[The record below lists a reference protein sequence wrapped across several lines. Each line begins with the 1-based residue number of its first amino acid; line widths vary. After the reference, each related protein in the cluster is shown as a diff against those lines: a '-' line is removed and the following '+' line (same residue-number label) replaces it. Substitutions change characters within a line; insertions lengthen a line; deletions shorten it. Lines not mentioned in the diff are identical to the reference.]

1 MLNGFLFALYQI
13 PVFSFLWPYIF
24 PFASYLPQMIWE
36 ALSKLA
42 LLGTER
48 GQLPPEV
55 LKALEQVGIQAT
67 QAPEEVLLEG
77 AALYHQLRRAGY
89 PLQQPEAPSDPILQ
103 SKQAAAPPQ
112 VARQMEHIVR
122 GNFRE
127 ALPEALQLLQQGN
140 LPLPAEHLPALL
152 YKAAKKPEFWL
163 ILRPI
168 LEPANFELLRLNPD
182 WAAIAERPPAANCQ
196 NETQAVR
203 VQMLRHLRYEQ
214 PEQATSWLTPCW
226 GELTPTEKKEL
237 INTLDTGLNAS
248 DQPFL
253 EAQLS
258 DSRKEVRQSAAQLLL
273 KIPDAPLQ
281 DTLYKEAAT
290 WLTLQKDGRLD
301 LHAPQKPI
309 AAFKKL
315 GLYSNK
321 KHKYTGGARAGQ
333 AYDILSKVP
342 PKRWEAYFGKPTL
355 DTLRL
360 FARGNQQQLLTDA
373 VANAALLHQD
383 HRWIEALLRH
393 WWRTDNEVRW
403 NSALGKQLMAALPDP
418 LFNEIMS
425 QYLKQHQGYIDER
438 SFAGQLLCLGAH
450 QWESRVAR
458 QVLQNFRD
466 WLNAAQSVYWNM
478 WHYKRILRVAAY
490 QAPVDILPGFRTGW
504 NQRTPIWGNW
514 EGDIERL
521 LKTLA
526 FRKDLNEALKP
537 PGKN

>member
-1 MLNGFLFALYQI
+1 MSNNSPGLLILDT
-13 PVFSFLWPYIF
+13 
-24 PFASYLPQMIWE
+24 MIWE

-67 QAPEEVLLEG
+67 QAPEAVVLEG
-77 AALYHQLRRAGY
+77 AALYHQLRRAGF
-89 PLQQPEAPSDPILQ
+89 PLQQLEAPTTPMLQ
-103 SKQAAAPPQ
+103 GKQAAAPPQ
-112 VARQMEHIVR
+112 AARQMEHIVR

-127 ALPEALQLLQQGN
+127 ALPEALQLLHQAN
-140 LPLPAEHLPALL
+140 LPLPPEHLPALL
-152 YKAAKKPEFWL
+152 YKAAKKPDFWYA
-163 ILRPI
+163 LRPV
-168 LEPANFELLRLNPD
+168 LQPADFELLRLNPD
-182 WAAIAERPPAANCQ
+182 WSSIAERPPVADWQ
-196 NETQAVR
+196 KETQADR
-203 VQMLRHLRYEQ
+203 VQMLRRLRFEQ
-214 PEQATSWLTPCW
+214 PEQATSWLTTCW
-226 GELTPTEKKEL
+226 EGLTPTEKKEL
-237 INTLDTGLNAS
+237 ISILDTGLNAS

-273 KIPDAPLQ
+273 KIPDTPLQ

-290 WLTLQKDGRLD
+290 WLTLHKDGRLD
-301 LHAPQKPI
+301 LHAPPKPI
-309 AAFKKL
+309 SAFKKL
-315 GLYSNK
+315 GLYSSK
-321 KHKYTGGARAGQ
+321 KHKYTGGERAGY

-342 PKRWEAYFGKPTL
+342 PKRWEAYFRKSTL
-355 DTLRL
+355 DALRL
-360 FARGNQQQLLTDA
+360 FARANQHQLLTDA
-373 VANAALLHQD
+373 IANAALLHQD

-425 QYLKQHQGYIDER
+425 QHLKQHQGYIEER
-438 SFAGQLLCLGAH
+438 SFAGQLLCLGVH
-450 QWESRVAR
+450 KWESRVAR

-490 QAPVDILPGFRTGW
+490 LAPVDILPAFRAGW
-504 NQRTPIWGNW
+504 NQRTPIGGNW
-514 EGDIERL
+514 EGDIDRL

-526 FRKDLNEALKP
+526 FRKDLNEVLNP
-537 PGKN
+537 PGKNHNKKTP

>member
-1 MLNGFLFALYQI
+1 M
-13 PVFSFLWPYIF
+13 PVFFLSILANNSPGLIILD
-24 PFASYLPQMIWE
+24 AMIWE

-55 LKALEQVGIQAT
+55 LNALEQVGIQAA
-67 QAPEEVLLEG
+67 QAPEAVVLEG
-77 AALYHQLRRAGY
+77 AALYHQLRRAGF
-89 PLQQPEAPSDPILQ
+89 PLKPSEATPSVNPQ
-103 SKQAAAPPQ
+103 SSRGTAPPP

-127 ALPEALQLLQQGN
+127 ALPEALRLLQQAH
-140 LPLPAEHLPALL
+140 LPLPPEHLPALL
-152 YKAAKKPEFWL
+152 YKAAKKSDFWHA
-163 ILRPI
+163 LRPV
-168 LEPANFELLRLNPD
+168 LEPADFEFLRLNPD
-182 WAAIAERPPAANCQ
+182 WAAIAERPPAAEWQ
-196 NETQAVR
+196 NESQAAR
-203 VQMLRHLRYEQ
+203 VQMLRHLRFEK
-214 PEQATSWLTPCW
+214 PEQATSWLATCW
-226 GELTPTEKKEL
+226 DGLTPTEKKEL
-237 INTLDTGLNAS
+237 INGLDTGLNAS

-253 EAQLS
+253 EAQLT

-273 KIPDAPLQ
+273 KIPDSPLQ

-301 LHAPQKPI
+301 LHAPPKPVT
-309 AAFKKL
+309 AFNRL
-315 GLYSNK
+315 GLYSSK
-321 KHKYTGGARAGQ
+321 KHKYTGGTRAGQ

-342 PKRWEAYFGKPTL
+342 PKRWEAHFGKPTL

-393 WWRTDNEVRW
+393 WWRTDNEARW
-403 NSALGKQLMAALPDP
+403 NSTLGKQLMAALPDP

-425 QYLKQHQGYIDER
+425 QYLRQHQGYIDER

-450 QWESRVAR
+450 QWEGSVAR
-458 QVLQNFRD
+458 QVLHNFRE
-466 WLNAAQSVYWNM
+466 WLNAAQSVYWNI

-490 QAPVDILPGFRTGW
+490 QAPVEILPGFRTGW

-537 PGKN
+537 PVKN